1 MNFTYSQYS
10 PRENIIVIKRFTFTA
25 VHLVLSNQK
34 RSQIMEIPEVGV
46 EKAFWNIGTPDNL

>member
-10 PRENIIVIKRFTFTA
+10 LRENIIVIKRFTFTA

-34 RSQIMEIPEVGV
+34 CSQRMEIPELGV
-46 EKAFWNIGTPDNL
+46 EKAFWNIPTPGDL